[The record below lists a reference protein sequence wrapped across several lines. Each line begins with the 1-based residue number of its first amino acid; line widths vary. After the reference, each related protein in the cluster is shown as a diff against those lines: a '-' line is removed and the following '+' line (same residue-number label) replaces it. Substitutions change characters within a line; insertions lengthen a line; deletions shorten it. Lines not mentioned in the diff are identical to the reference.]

1 MAVHPGTRAATPA
14 ASMLDQLVA
23 AQSLGRHAFFFVT
36 GEDDTL
42 PNGIEEMSGHVID
55 GQGRI
60 FYFWTGWDRET
71 DRPTFSTWEQVE
83 PEPHWSDSAEYRR
96 AREAVGLRLR

>member
-1 MAVHPGTRAATPA
+1 MAVHSGTRGATPA
-14 ASMLDQLVA
+14 ALMLEQLVE

-42 PNGIEEMSGHVID
+42 PNGIEEMSGHVVD
-55 GQGRI
+55 DHGRV
-60 FYFWTGWDRET
+60 FCFWTGWDHET

-83 PEPHWSDSAEYRR
+83 PEPHWSESAEYRR
-96 AREAVGLRLR
+96 ACEAVGLRSR